1 MFCSYIFIY
10 VCGYRKKRL
19 YLVETLSNIPVLR
32 MKNGHTTVLLILYPS
47 AYKKRKEIIAYLL
60 KLIERKQRH

>member
-1 MFCSYIFIY
+1 MFYWYIFIY
-10 VCGYRKKRL
+10 VYGYGKKRL

-47 AYKKRKEIIAYLL
+47 AYKKKRNNSIFVKII
-60 KLIERKQRH
+60 